1 MPKVSIIKVKEPV
14 NEENIYEAVEKA
26 VKIIGGIEKFV
37 KSGEKVLIKPN
48 LVSPRPPPVTTDPRV
63 VRAIAI
69 MVKDIGAKPIIGESC
84 SAMTHWW
91 REGMNTRQVMEVLGY
106 IKMAKEIG
114 VEIKPFDENGVFKSV
129 KMKVP
134 DGLILKEI
142 EIAEVIQEVDKI
154 IGVPVLKTSME
165 GGGIT
170 GCIKLMHG
178 VVNTFNDR
186 LKWHRTDLWYKLID
200 EIKPYREK
208 YVLGVMDA
216 IKCMEGDG
224 PIHGSP
230 VDLNLIIAGED
241 PVAVDAIASKIIGYE
256 YPHLEVGPI
265 AIAHTQGIGIGNPDQ
280 IEVLGESIEKVKRRF
295 KFATCEIIEPHFP
308 NTIVIDGATCRT
320 CKAWIKFT
328 LYMLKN
334 TEFFDQ
340 IKTMGKKL
348 YIYTGLNT
356 PIPKEL
362 DELERICEKG
372 LIIVFG
378 ECAIST
384 TAREIYWILTQGSI
398 KDKVLMIHGCP
409 PFAVSQYAS
418 EIKMKMGLEIS
429 EREMEAFKYVPT

>member
-1 MPKVSIIKVKEPV
+1 MPKVSVLKVKEPI
-14 NEENIYEAVEKA
+14 NEDNIYEAVEKA
-26 VKIIGGIEKFV
+26 INLIGGINKFV
-37 KSGEKVLIKPN
+37 KHGEKVLIKPN

-63 VRAIAI
+63 VRAITL
-69 MVKDIGAKPIIGESC
+69 MVKRVGGIPIIGESC

-106 IKMAKEIG
+106 IDLARKLN
-114 VEIKPFDENGVFKSV
+114 VEIAPFDEGGVFKSI

-134 DGLILKEI
+134 NGLILKEI
-142 EIAEVIQEVDKI
+142 EIAEIVEKVDKI

-165 GGGIT
+165 GGGVT

-178 VVNTFNDR
+178 LVNTFNDR
-186 LKWHRTDLWYKLID
+186 LKWHRSDLWYKLVD
-200 EIKPYREK
+200 ELKPYRDK
-208 YVLGVMDA
+208 YVLGVIDA

-241 PVAVDAIASKIIGYE
+241 PVATDAIAAKIIGYE

-265 AIAHTQGIGIGNPDQ
+265 AIAHTQGVGVGDLEQ
-280 IEVLGESIEKVKRRF
+280 IEVLGEPIEKVKRRF
-295 KFATCEIIEPHFP
+295 KFATCEIIEPHFQ
-308 NTIVIDGATCRT
+308 NTIIIDGATCRT

-328 LYMLKN
+328 LYMLKD
-334 TEFFDQ
+334 TGFFDE

-348 YIYTGLNT
+348 YFYTGLNT
-356 PIPKEL
+356 PIPQDLEEL
-362 DELERICEKG
+362 KKISEEG

-384 TAREIYWILTQGSI
+384 TGRELYWILTQGFI
-398 KDKVLMIHGCP
+398 KDRVIMIYGCP
-409 PFAVSQYAS
+409 PFAVSHYAS
-418 EIKMKMGLEIS
+418 EIRTKMGLEIS
-429 EREMEAFKYVPT
+429 EKVKEAFKYIPT